1 MVLQI
6 RNPRHCRDRQPPT
19 EEARGFNH
27 NIYMRGAK
35 RRRGAAVQTKREC
48 RSETRLPVEHLR
60 SDDLDARY
68 RIKFRE
74 FTLVGPRPGKG
85 DRGELA
91 GQKPIERREQI
102 ALIIVAAGPN
112 PSRDVIEREPQW
124 AGRHE
129 ACPLNQAT

>member
-1 MVLQI
+1 MLQI
-6 RNPRHCRDRQPPT
+6 RNPRHCGDRQPPT
-19 EEARGFNH
+19 EETRGFNN
-27 NIYMRGAK
+27 NIYVRGAK
-35 RRRGAAVQTKREC
+35 RRRGTAVQTKREC
-48 RSETRLPVEHLR
+48 RSETGLSVEHIR

-68 RIKFRE
+68 RSKLGE
-74 FTLVGPRPGKG
+74 FVLVGLAPGKD

-102 ALIIVAAGPN
+102 ALIIVAAGPK
-112 PSRDVIEREPQW
+112 PSGNVIERKPQR

>member
-6 RNPRHCRDRQPPT
+6 RNPRHGRDRQPPT
-19 EEARGFNH
+19 EEARGFNN
-27 NIYMRGAK
+27 NIDVCGAK
-35 RRRGAAVQTKREC
+35 RRRGSAVQTNREC
-48 RSETRLPVEHLR
+48 RSETWLPVERLR

-68 RIKFRE
+68 RTKLGE
-74 FTLVGPRPGKG
+74 FVLVGPRPGKD

-112 PSRDVIEREPQW
+112 PSRNVIEREPQW